1 MLFVY
6 KLYALNAF
14 NCFLVHVLQ
23 IINGPYRYM
32 SFIFILIK
40 CNSTVAFNMI
50 DGAYDIW
57 SKNLHN
63 CYAIKLHLIAYEY
76 SLDWQYDCALNQ
88 GLVHSEL
95 HLLCLLNGIYCIN
108 HFYVIII
115 CSVIYQSVLEYMI
128 FIFMAFRGYF

>member
-1 MLFVY
+1 
-6 KLYALNAF
+6 
-14 NCFLVHVLQ
+14 
-23 IINGPYRYM
+23 
-32 SFIFILIK
+32 
-40 CNSTVAFNMI
+40 MI
-50 DGAYDIW
+50 DGVYDIW
-57 SKNLHN
+57 SKHLH
-63 CYAIKLHLIAYEY
+63 KIAYEN

-115 CSVIYQSVLEYMI
+115 CNVIYQSVLEYMI